1 MTTHDPRPQDDLPR
15 PWLASYPEGVPAE
28 IPPPE
33 FASLADFLRTR
44 CAEHGAKPAFTCLGK
59 SLSFADLDRHSDA
72 LAAWLQ
78 ERGFEKGD
86 RIAVMM
92 PNTLQYPVAIAAIL
106 KIGGVVVNVNPLY
119 TPPELRHQLT
129 DSGAKGIIVLE
140 NFAHTVQ
147 EVASVTP
154 LEHIVV
160 SAMGDLMGLKGHIVN
175 LVLRKVKKAVPAYDL
190 PGHVR
195 LKNILSDHAGKAPAA
210 VPIAADDLAFLQ
222 YTGGTTGVA
231 KGAALTHA
239 NILANLVQMKLW
251 LDVKFRVAGRRPD
264 PVVYMCALPLYHIF
278 ALTVNCMGG
287 IDVGAH
293 NILIPNP
300 RDIPAFVKEWK
311 AHPPHIFPALNT
323 LFIAMMANEDFRRMD
338 FSGLMIT
345 IGGGMAVQRAVAE
358 QWQELTGCVITEGYG
373 LSETSPVAC
382 VNPLDLDHFT
392 GAIGVPVPSTDA
404 AILDDDGN
412 RLAIGETGEIA
423 IRGPQVMAGYWQ
435 RPEETAR
442 VMTDDGFFRTGD
454 IGVMDEKGYIRI
466 VDRKKDMILVSGF
479 NVYPNEVE
487 AALVSHPG
495 ILEVAAIGVP
505 DEHSGEVVKVFIV
518 RADENLTE
526 EDVLAH
532 AKESLTGYKRPK
544 YIEFR
549 DELPKSNVGKILRRV
564 LREEEEARATG

>member
-1 MTTHDPRPQDDLPR
+1 
-15 PWLASYPEGVPAE
+15 
-28 IPPPE
+28 
-33 FASLADFLRTR
+33 
-44 CAEHGAKPAFTCLGK
+44 
-59 SLSFADLDRHSDA
+59 
-72 LAAWLQ
+72 
-78 ERGFEKGD
+78 
-86 RIAVMM
+86 
-92 PNTLQYPVAIAAIL
+92 
-106 KIGGVVVNVNPLY
+106 
-119 TPPELRHQLT
+119 
-129 DSGAKGIIVLE
+129 
-140 NFAHTVQ
+140 
-147 EVASVTP
+147 
-154 LEHIVV
+154 
-160 SAMGDLMGLKGHIVN
+160 
-175 LVLRKVKKAVPAYDL
+175 
-190 PGHVR
+190 
-195 LKNILSDHAGKAPAA
+195 
-210 VPIAADDLAFLQ
+210 
-222 YTGGTTGVA
+222 
-231 KGAALTHA
+231 
-239 NILANLVQMKLW
+239 
-251 LDVKFRVAGRRPD
+251 
-264 PVVYMCALPLYHIF
+264 

-323 LFIAMMANEDFRRMD
+323 LFIAMMANQDFRRMD
-338 FSGLMIT
+338 FSDLMIT

-487 AALVSHPG
+487 AALISHPG

-518 RADENLTE
+518 RADPNLTE
-526 EDVLAH
+526 ADVLAH

-544 YIEFR
+544 HIEFR

-564 LREEEEARATG
+564 LREEEEASAAG